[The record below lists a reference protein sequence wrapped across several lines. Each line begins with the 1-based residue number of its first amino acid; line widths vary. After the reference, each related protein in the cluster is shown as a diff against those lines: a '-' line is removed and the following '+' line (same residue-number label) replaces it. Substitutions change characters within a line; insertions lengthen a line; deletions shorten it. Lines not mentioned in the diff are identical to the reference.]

1 MALHWKLTIDAA
13 DPAAQADFWGEALGY
28 TVEDHSALIEQLRQ
42 NGQLPEGST
51 IRHHNRDAWRD
62 FAAVRHP
69 DDPFEE
75 ATGVGLGRRLL
86 FQRVAEGKT
95 VKNRLHIDVH
105 TEAGRREAE
114 VARLEGLG
122 ATVLYEQKQPMGSWT
137 TMADPEGN
145 EYCVE

>member
-28 TVEDHSALIEQLRQ
+28 TVEDHSALIERLRE
-42 NGQLPEGST
+42 NGQLPEDST
-51 IRHHNRDAWRD
+51 IRHHDRDAWRD

-75 ATGVGLGRRLL
+75 GTGVGLGRRLL

-122 ATVLYEQKQPMGSWT
+122 ATVLYEQRQPMGSWT